1 MRWGLHPLIYNE
13 LFSSLVDVRSPT
25 CFSFFV
31 GTSLSNLKGRD
42 DKEPNYDDKLIQS
55 YQDRVDKEWN
65 VKALLGAS
73 SAWKNRTL

>member
-1 MRWGLHPLIYNE
+1 
-13 LFSSLVDVRSPT
+13 VRSPT

-73 SAWKNRTL
+73 SA